1 MHMQAPEEKK
11 EHIVNGGSNGF
22 FKILRFLQ
30 REPHPTLLNVLDV
43 FMVNAEMFTITDM
56 VDSYIERLFMRE
68 LRAPASE
75 LRIASWSWQLADGMA
90 YLHSHGIAHR
100 NISPKTAWL
109 TANMEVKL
117 GSFSLATLFWDVK
130 HHKKVMMKRNQK
142 GLLEGHPAEE
152 EGAFDPAAA
161 DVYMW
166 GATVYFMVTKSPL
179 SRNGIDTS
187 HPGITSL
194 SEDGRRILEMTLNQD
209 PRHRPQAPAVLL
221 NPWFKHFLQ
230 L

>member
-1 MHMQAPEEKK
+1 M
-11 EHIVNGGSNGF
+11 NGGANGF

-43 FMVNAEMFTITDM
+43 FMVNAEMFTVTEM
-56 VDSYIERLFMRE
+56 VDSYIERLFMKG
-68 LRAPASE
+68 LKAPPSE

-109 TANMEVKL
+109 TPNLEVKL

-130 HHKKVMMKRNQK
+130 HNKKVMIKKNHK
-142 GLLEGHPAEE
+142 GSLEGHPPEE
-152 EGAFDPAAA
+152 EGSFDPAAA

-166 GATVYFMVTKSPL
+166 GATVHFMVTKSLPTK
-179 SRNGIDTS
+179 RGGVDTS
-187 HPGITSL
+187 QPGIAAL
-194 SEDGRRILEMTLNQD
+194 SEDGRRILEMTMNPD

-221 NPWFKHFLQ
+221 NPWFRHFLQ